1 MCYRKKINITL
12 NYRKMKKLMFAAM
25 MILSTSAAFAGDS
38 DALKAIMKAK
48 TYAEADALL
57 KQNLSALA
65 TDAERAKAYNKLV
78 DLALEKYNKESTVL
92 TQNQMN
98 AQMGIKGKDQ
108 AFDTLGMYNAATE
121 ALQAGLECDK
131 YDQKPDA
138 KGKVKPRFAAANN
151 TRLWGVRAQ
160 LVNAGQEAAQKG
172 KDADVLK
179 YWGTFL
185 DTNDAPLFASQD
197 KSSQKEYFGQV
208 ALFTA
213 QYAFQAKD
221 KERAGRYCDLAMK
234 DPEQAARALGIKLL
248 VMRDGLKTK
257 ADSVKFVDELK
268 ALYAQKPDNGVVLES
283 LANLYSAMG
292 QKDAQV
298 QLLDEAIA
306 KNPKNFV
313 ALFLKGQNAITANNA
328 NEAIKYL
335 KQAAELQPENALVLT
350 YLGACLNVKAADQQD
365 PNGRKVVYTEA
376 LKYLDKAKQ
385 LDPQRNQA
393 NWAYNRYQA
402 CYGLYGADAPET
414 KAAEAESK
422 N

>member
-1 MCYRKKINITL
+1 
-12 NYRKMKKLMFAAM
+12 
-25 MILSTSAAFAGDS
+25 
-38 DALKAIMKAK
+38 
-48 TYAEADALL
+48 
-57 KQNLSALA
+57 
-65 TDAERAKAYNKLV
+65 
-78 DLALEKYNKESTVL
+78 
-92 TQNQMN
+92 MN

-234 DPEQAARALGIKLL
+234 DPEQADRALGIKLL

-283 LANLYSAMG
+283 LANSIRPWARKTRKFSSSMRPSPRIRKTSWPSSSRDRMPSRPTMPTKPSNISSRLPRSS
-292 QKDAQV
+292 
-298 QLLDEAIA
+298 
-306 KNPKNFV
+306 PKTPSCSPISV
-313 ALFLKGQNAITANNA
+313 
-328 NEAIKYL
+328 
-335 KQAAELQPENALVLT
+335 LVST
-350 YLGACLNVKAADQQD
+350 
-365 PNGRKVVYTEA
+365 
-376 LKYLDKAKQ
+376 
-385 LDPQRNQA
+385 
-393 NWAYNRYQA
+393 
-402 CYGLYGADAPET
+402 
-414 KAAEAESK
+414 
-422 N
+422 